1 MTKVEN
7 EDFKN
12 STKCWIYNNDHVDN
26 YVKKRDH
33 WHITWKYRSSALRDC
48 TINLKLINRIPVVFH
63 DLKNYD
69 FHLIMQELGKFNLK
83 KDIIPSGLEKYMS
96 FTIYY

>member
-33 WHITWKYRSSALRDC
+33 
-48 TINLKLINRIPVVFH
+48 
-63 DLKNYD
+63 
-69 FHLIMQELGKFNLK
+69 
-83 KDIIPSGLEKYMS
+83 
-96 FTIYY
+96 